1 MYLAV
6 STVSTVSTVTNV
18 PRDLIGNAQQRTAT
32 QKQRRSRYKGG
43 TKAHV
48 HATHTPCQKRLSI
61 EVEGLRGEGY
71 ILRFMSSGGCG
82 CVCVCIYIY
91 VCICVYVYEGDFDV
105 SYILLKGGEIIWG
118 YRINRMNR

>member
-61 EVEGLRGEGY
+61 EVEGLRGKGWGRGM
-71 ILRFMSSGGCG
+71 ILRFISSGGCG
-82 CVCVCIYIY
+82 CVCVCIYICVY
-91 VCICVYVYEGDFDV
+91 MCICV
-105 SYILLKGGEIIWG
+105 
-118 YRINRMNR
+118 